1 MSINITRYII
11 YFRWLRTPLM
21 RPPVYSSSLSIHKLY
36 NAVNNTLPIIR
47 EWKKSVPF
55 LRPCYAVSDASSRE
69 TISILRENRVPMI
82 CDNARQVSFVNDY
95 SLVIEGRRRLGTN
108 EYIARNVKDIGAPA
122 LASPRAPALASPRAP
137 ASPPLWIH
145 TSISSEGIETT
156 REMFE
161 YIWAHKF
168 ILNGIV
174 FNTHNF
180 ADKNAAIP
188 PPMYSYK
195 VALEY
200 LFRNVIVPFKQE
212 YGIHTPCIMMD
223 GRDHITR
230 VEHLH
235 ELRHSAFDCKISS
248 SSSVLQLSKDSG
260 IELRLI
266 VDSLLD
272 RSSEAV

>member
-1 MSINITRYII
+1 M
-11 YFRWLRTPLM
+11 
-21 RPPVYSSSLSIHKLY
+21 YSSSLSIHQLY
-36 NAVNNTLPIIR
+36 NAVNNTRPIIR
-47 EWKKSVPF
+47 EWKKCVPF

-82 CDNARQVSFVNDY
+82 CDNARHVSFVNDY

-108 EYIARNVKDIGAPA
+108 EYIARNMKDVDD
-122 LASPRAPALASPRAP
+122 RAPALASPRAP

-161 YIWAHKF
+161 YIWAHKL

-174 FNTHNF
+174 FNTRNF
-180 ADKNAAIP
+180 ADKNTAIP
-188 PPMYSYK
+188 PSMYSYK
-195 VALEY
+195 VAFDY

-212 YGIHTPCIMMD
+212 YGIHTPCIMID

-235 ELRHSAFDCKISS
+235 ELRHSAFDCKT
-248 SSSVLQLSKDSG
+248 SSVIHLCKESG

-272 RSSEAV
+272 RSSDAS

>member
-1 MSINITRYII
+1 M
-11 YFRWLRTPLM
+11 
-21 RPPVYSSSLSIHKLY
+21 YSSSLSIHQLY
-36 NAVNNTLPIIR
+36 NAVNNTRPIIR

-69 TISILRENRVPMI
+69 TISILRENHVPMI
-82 CDNARQVSFVNDY
+82 CDNARHVSFVNDY
-95 SLVIEGRRRLGTN
+95 SLVIEGRRLGTN
-108 EYIARNVKDIGAPA
+108 EYIAWNMKDLGAPALASPRAPALASPRAPA

-145 TSISSEGIETT
+145 TSISSDGIETT

-174 FNTHNF
+174 FNIHNF

-195 VALEY
+195 VALDY

-235 ELRHSAFDCKISS
+235 ELRHSAFDCKT
-248 SSSVLQLSKDSG
+248 SSVLQLSKDSG

-272 RSSEAV
+272 RSSEAS

>member
-1 MSINITRYII
+1 M
-11 YFRWLRTPLM
+11 
-21 RPPVYSSSLSIHKLY
+21 YSSSLSIHKLY
-36 NAVNNTLPIIR
+36 NAVLTTRPIIR
-47 EWKKSVPF
+47 EWKKCVPF

-82 CDNARQVSFVNDY
+82 CDNAREVSFVNDY

-108 EYIARNVKDIGAPA
+108 EYIARNVKDLG
-122 LASPRAPALASPRAP
+122 AP

-174 FNTHNF
+174 FNIHNF

-188 PPMYSYK
+188 PPMYSYR
-195 VALEY
+195 VALDY

-235 ELRHSAFDCKISS
+235 ELRHYAFDCKI

-272 RSSEAV
+272 RSSEAS

>member
-1 MSINITRYII
+1 MYNIVRQNNSI
-11 YFRWLRTPLM
+11 PM

-36 NAVNNTLPIIR
+36 NAVLTTRPIIR
-47 EWKKSVPF
+47 EWKKCVPF
-55 LRPCYAVSDASSRE
+55 LRPCYAVSDASSRV
-69 TISILRENRVPMI
+69 TISIMRENRVPMI
-82 CDNARQVSFVNDY
+82 CDNVRQVSFVNDY
-95 SLVIEGRRRLGTN
+95 SLVIEGRRLGTN
-108 EYIARNVKDIGAPA
+108 EYIARNVKDIGAP
-122 LASPRAPALASPRAP
+122 PRAPALASPRAP

-174 FNTHNF
+174 FNIHNF

-195 VALEY
+195 VALDY

-223 GRDHITR
+223 GRYHITR

-235 ELRHSAFDCKISS
+235 ELRHSAFDCKT
-248 SSSVLQLSKDSG
+248 SSVLQLSKDSG

-272 RSSEAV
+272 RSSEAS

>member
-1 MSINITRYII
+1 M
-11 YFRWLRTPLM
+11 
-21 RPPVYSSSLSIHKLY
+21 YSSSLSIHKIY

-161 YIWAHKF
+161 YIWAHKL

-174 FNTHNF
+174 FNTRNF
-180 ADKNAAIP
+180 SNKNAAIP
-188 PPMYSYK
+188 PSMYSYK
-195 VALEY
+195 IAFDY
-200 LFRNVIVPFKQE
+200 LFRNMITPFKKE
-212 YGIHTPCIMMD
+212 YGIHTPCIMID
-223 GRDHITR
+223 GRNHITR
-230 VEHLH
+230 LDHLR
-235 ELRHSAFDCKISS
+235 ELRHSAFDSEMSSTLKICKEH
-248 SSSVLQLSKDSG
+248 G

-272 RSSEAV
+272 RSEAVATA

>member
-1 MSINITRYII
+1 
-11 YFRWLRTPLM
+11 
-21 RPPVYSSSLSIHKLY
+21 
-36 NAVNNTLPIIR
+36 
-47 EWKKSVPF
+47 
-55 LRPCYAVSDASSRE
+55 VSDASSRE

-82 CDNARQVSFVNDY
+82 CDHARHVSFVNDY
-95 SLVIEGRRRLGTN
+95 SLVIEGRRLGTN
-108 EYIARNVKDIGAPA
+108 EYIARNMKDLG
-122 LASPRAPALASPRAP
+122 AP

-161 YIWAHKF
+161 YIWAHKL

-174 FNTHNF
+174 FNIHNF
-180 ADKNAAIP
+180 ADMSAAIP

-195 VALEY
+195 VGLDY

-212 YGIHTPCIMMD
+212 YGIHTPCIMID

-235 ELRHSAFDCKISS
+235 ELRHSAFDCKT
-248 SSSVLQLSKDSG
+248 SSVIHLCKDSG

-272 RSSEAV
+272 RSSEVS

>member
-1 MSINITRYII
+1 
-11 YFRWLRTPLM
+11 
-21 RPPVYSSSLSIHKLY
+21 VYSSSLSIHQLY
-36 NAVNNTLPIIR
+36 NAVNNTRPIIR

-82 CDNARQVSFVNDY
+82 CDHARHVSFVNDY
-95 SLVIEGRRRLGTN
+95 SLVIEGRRLGTN
-108 EYIARNVKDIGAPA
+108 EYIARNVKDLGA
-122 LASPRAPALASPRAP
+122 RAPALASPRAP

-161 YIWAHKF
+161 YIWAHKL

-174 FNTHNF
+174 FNIHNF
-180 ADKNAAIP
+180 ADMSAAIP

-195 VALEY
+195 VAFDY

-212 YGIHTPCIMMD
+212 YGIHTPCIMID

-235 ELRHSAFDCKISS
+235 ELRHSAFDCKT
-248 SSSVLQLSKDSG
+248 SSVLQLSKDSG

-272 RSSEAV
+272 RSSDVS

>member
-11 YFRWLRTPLM
+11 YFHCLRTLLM
-21 RPPVYSSSLSIHKLY
+21 RPPVYSSSLSIHQLY

-47 EWKKSVPF
+47 EWKKCVPF

-108 EYIARNVKDIGAPA
+108 EYIARNVKDLGAPA
-122 LASPRAPALASPRAP
+122 PARAPAL

-174 FNTHNF
+174 FNTRNF
-180 ADKNAAIP
+180 ADKNTAIP

-195 VALEY
+195 VALDY

-235 ELRHSAFDCKISS
+235 ELRHSAFDCKT
-248 SSSVLQLSKDSG
+248 SSVLQLSKDSG

-272 RSSEAV
+272 RSSEAS

>member
-11 YFRWLRTPLM
+11 YFHWLRTPLM
-21 RPPVYSSSLSIHKLY
+21 RPPVYSSSLSIHKIY

-95 SLVIEGRRRLGTN
+95 SLVIEDRRRLGTN

-122 LASPRAPALASPRAP
+122 LASPRAPA
-137 ASPPLWIH
+137 SPPLWIH
-145 TSISSEGIETT
+145 TSISSDGIETT

-174 FNTHNF
+174 FNIHNF

-195 VALEY
+195 VALDY

-235 ELRHSAFDCKISS
+235 ELRHSAFDCKT
-248 SSSVLQLSKDSG
+248 SSSVLQLSKESG

-272 RSSEAV
+272 RSSDAS

>member
-11 YFRWLRTPLM
+11 YFHCLRTLLM
-21 RPPVYSSSLSIHKLY
+21 RPPVYSSSLSIHQLY

-47 EWKKSVPF
+47 EWKKCVPF

-108 EYIARNVKDIGAPA
+108 EYIARNVKDLG
-122 LASPRAPALASPRAP
+122 APALASPRAP

-145 TSISSEGIETT
+145 TSISSDGIETT

-174 FNTHNF
+174 FNTRNF
-180 ADKNAAIP
+180 ADKNTAIP

-195 VALEY
+195 VALDY

-235 ELRHSAFDCKISS
+235 ELRHSAFDCKT
-248 SSSVLQLSKDSG
+248 SSVLQLSKDSG

-272 RSSEAV
+272 RSSDAS

>member
-108 EYIARNVKDIGAPA
+108 EYIARNVKDLG
-122 LASPRAPALASPRAP
+122 ASPRAP

-145 TSISSEGIETT
+145 TSISSDGIETT

-174 FNTHNF
+174 FNTRNF
-180 ADKNAAIP
+180 ADKNTAIP

-195 VALEY
+195 VALDY

-235 ELRHSAFDCKISS
+235 ELRHSAFDCKT
-248 SSSVLQLSKDSG
+248 SSVLQLSKDSG

-272 RSSEAV
+272 RSSDAS